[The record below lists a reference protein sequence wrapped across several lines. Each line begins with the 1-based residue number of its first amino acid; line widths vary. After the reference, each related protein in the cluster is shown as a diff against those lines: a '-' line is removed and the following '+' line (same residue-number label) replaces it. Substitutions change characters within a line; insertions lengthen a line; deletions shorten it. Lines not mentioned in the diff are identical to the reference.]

1 MRKFLL
7 ILALAVCSCGTA
19 TIDVDKIVSLSGEQC
34 RIMETFLSED
44 SFPRSFENGK
54 FVSSEAWWWCSG
66 FYPGVCWYTY
76 LLGKDPEIRDLA
88 LRQTA
93 KLQDVSKLCRDHDLG
108 FQVMCSS
115 GFAYKETGDSL
126 YLKTIREAAAKLAAR
141 YSPVTGVIK
150 SWNGNDGL
158 YRVIIDNMMNLELL
172 TYASRMF
179 DVPEWK
185 DIALSHARN
194 TLKNHFRPN
203 ASSYHVVIYDEENGG
218 VLKRITAQGYAD
230 ESAWARGQAWGLYGF
245 TMMYRETGEQEFL
258 DQANRIAAFLLPLLE
273 KQPVPAWD
281 FNAPAPLNEQVDAS
295 AGAIMASAFLELCQ
309 YAPNARLGAKYKK
322 TGIRILEA
330 LSGDE
335 YLCKPGECA
344 GFLLKHST
352 GNLPKNSEVD
362 VPLTYADYYFME
374 ALYKYSQL

>member
-1 MRKFLL
+1 MRKSLL
-7 ILALAVCSCGTA
+7 VLALAVCSCGTA
-19 TIDVDKIVSLSGEQC
+19 IVDVDKIVSLSGEQC
-34 RIMETFLSED
+34 RIMETFVTED
-44 SFPRSFENGK
+44 SFPRSFENGD
-54 FVSSEAWWWCSG
+54 FISSEAWWWCSG

-93 KLQDVSKLCRDHDLG
+93 KLQDVEKLCRDHDLG

-150 SWNGNDGL
+150 SWNGSDGL

-172 TYASRMF
+172 TWASRLF

-194 TLKNHFRPN
+194 TLKNHFRED
-203 ASSYHVVIYDEENGG
+203 ASSYHVVVYDEENGG

-258 DQANRIAAFLLPLLE
+258 DQANKIAAFLLPLLK
-273 KQPVPAWD
+273 KQPVPVWD
-281 FNAPAPLNEQVDAS
+281 FNAPAPDDRQVDAS
-295 AGAIMASAFLELCQ
+295 AAAIMASAFLELCN
-309 YAPNARLGAKYKK
+309 YVLEFHMRIYVYRL
-322 TGIRILEA
+322 R
-330 LSGDE
+330 
-335 YLCKPGECA
+335 P
-344 GFLLKHST
+344 F
-352 GNLPKNSEVD
+352 
-362 VPLTYADYYFME
+362 
-374 ALYKYSQL
+374 